1 MSPIERGPGRSTQAV
16 MPRRPLAALLNALPW
31 PGRSISISLAGQ
43 MQGAFSRS
51 AVNVVPAAVCSRALG
66 GLCEKAGSPTIM
78 MDAYSLLWLNK
89 QNQELKHC
97 LKLLAMFRSNLK
109 YSLGPSSIVEPRG
122 SSKPVL
128 AEVPSTTVFTKRSEN

>member
-1 MSPIERGPGRSTQAV
+1 
-16 MPRRPLAALLNALPW
+16 
-31 PGRSISISLAGQ
+31 
-43 MQGAFSRS
+43 
-51 AVNVVPAAVCSRALG
+51 
-66 GLCEKAGSPTIM
+66 M
-78 MDAYSLLWLNK
+78 MDAHSLLWLNK